1 MKNFAFVFILW
12 AFALNTY
19 GQTDKIVLVNTQK
32 VGADRYR
39 DIKGSP
45 YFFQEWQ
52 KGKILAGSGEV
63 FEMNEVN
70 YNGFTKNFEVRD
82 GDEYIELD
90 GKWYLQVEF
99 AKADNTEVKE
109 YQDAEKIVFQ
119 KRGQANFNDRWML
132 VLYKG
137 KDYTLWKEFSVGKEE
152 KVFQNVGKEVVVERF
167 NGNST
172 YYILAQGEMVR
183 VKGKRKKTLAEL
195 GRASDAEK
203 FVKSEDLNLKT
214 DAGMIELIRFYDS
227 Q

>member
-1 MKNFAFVFILW
+1 MKKIAFLLVLG
-12 AFALNTY
+12 AFTLNANC
-19 GQTDKIVLVNTQK
+19 QTDKIVLVNTQK

-45 YFFQEWQ
+45 YFFDTWQ
-52 KGKILAGSGEV
+52 KGKILSGSGEV

-82 GDEYIELD
+82 GEEYIELD

-99 AKADNTEVKE
+99 VKAENPDTKE
-109 YQDAEKIVFQ
+109 YQDAEKIIFQ

-137 KDYTLWKEFSVGKEE
+137 NDYSLWKEFSVAKEE
-152 KVFQNVGKEVVVERF
+152 KVFQNVGKEVVMERF

-172 YYILAQGEMVR
+172 YFILAQGEMVR

-203 FVKSEDLNLKT
+203 FIKSEDINLKT
-214 DAGMIELIRFYDS
+214 DAGMIELVRFYDS